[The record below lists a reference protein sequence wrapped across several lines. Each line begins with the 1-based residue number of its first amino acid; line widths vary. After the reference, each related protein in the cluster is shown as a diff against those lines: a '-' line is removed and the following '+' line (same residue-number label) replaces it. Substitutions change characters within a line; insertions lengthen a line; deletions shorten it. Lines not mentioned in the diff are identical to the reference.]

1 MKTYAT
7 VRDVLNA
14 AQAFHR
20 QLADFYAQLSECA
33 DRDKTRYLLEYFSRH
48 EKTFEEALDE
58 YTEEGADALLDT
70 YMQYAPAEE
79 QLEIPKAAE
88 LSPDMDVD
96 QVENIARR
104 LNDSLIDFYEQAAE
118 KVKARKV
125 RDLFLK
131 LKEQQQDDKRK
142 QAHNASAIRRNE

>member
-1 MKTYAT
+1 
-7 VRDVLNA
+7 
-14 AQAFHR
+14 
-20 QLADFYAQLSECA
+20 
-33 DRDKTRYLLEYFSRH
+33 
-48 EKTFEEALDE
+48 
-58 YTEEGADALLDT
+58 
-70 YMQYAPAEE
+70 MQYAPAEE